1 MILEF
6 SGRGEAVVVVFV
18 VVVVGAFFRLG
29 SLNNDQI
36 DTRRPEMPIDYFHRC
51 WYTMRIKN

>member
-36 DTRRPEMPIDYFHRC
+36 DTRRPEMPIDYFYGC
-51 WYTMRIKN
+51 WRIKN